1 MSNLIGTLKNLAN
14 YTEKY
19 LCQSLFF
26 NKVTGSMDVTL
37 LKKKLQHSCFPVN
50 IAKFLKTTILQKTC
64 ERNEIWLYLEV
75 SFILFYERKA
85 FENYGKTF
93 IDFKITV

>member
-14 YTEKY
+14 YTEKQ

-50 IAKFLKTTILQKTC
+50 IAKFLKTTLLFSRKLV
-64 ERNEIWLYLEV
+64 NETKFGYIWR
-75 SFILFYERKA
+75 FHLFYFMKEKPL
-85 FENYGKTF
+85 KTM
-93 IDFKITV
+93 VRL